1 MRREKFPD
9 TFIMLIVF
17 SMLFIIPS
25 NFESAMEV
33 LIIANNSVHTDSLS
47 KEEIKNIFTGVMSK
61 WPDQKNIHFATLL
74 PNVSNVD
81 LHEAF
86 TRKYIKKTSG
96 QFEIFWRYQ
105 LFTGNRRMP
114 PMCKDEQKMIE
125 FVETTDGAIGYVS
138 ASASIQNVKIITVSD
153 K

>member
-1 MRREKFPD
+1 MHREKFPD
-9 TFIMLIVF
+9 TFTILLIF
-17 SMLFIIPS
+17 SILFVISS
-25 NFESAMEV
+25 NLESAMEV

-74 PNVSNVD
+74 PNVSNAD

-86 TRKYIKKTSG
+86 TRKYVKKTSG

-105 LFTGNRRMP
+105 LFTGNRKMP

-125 FVETTDGAIGYVS
+125 FVKATDGAIGYVS
-138 ASASIQNVKIITVSD
+138 ASTSIPNVKIIAVSG